1 MNYLVIT
8 LNGTTLTGWKLTL
21 ANLAATLMVV
31 NSVFTLT
38 RVIALI
44 LGA

>member
-21 ANLAATLMVV
+21 ANLVATLMVV
-31 NSVFTLT
+31 NSTITLIVVT
-38 RVIALI
+38 ALI

>member
-8 LNGTTLTGWKLTL
+8 LNGTTLTSWKLTL

-31 NSVFTLT
+31 NSTITLIVVT
-38 RVIALI
+38 ALI

>member
-8 LNGTTLTGWKLTL
+8 FNGTTLTGWKLKL
-21 ANLAATLMVV
+21 ANLAATLMFV
-31 NSVFTLT
+31 NSATTLIVVT
-38 RVIALI
+38 ALI